1 MLLLS
6 HSHFRSWRVMIILR
20 RLNSDGASIAIFDG
34 FHRQAMVA
42 AVAVCLLI
50 VSVVCAPG
58 AASPEACVDEGR
70 ELRLGFYAHF
80 APVSHSADGEPG
92 SAGFDVHQGYE
103 ADLLTAL
110 EAMDGVGVSFSRRGI
125 GVWDDIWLASAGPE
139 FDVIGGGMTILES
152 RTRDTLGREAVVFT
166 SGHISFR
173 QSLLV
178 RAGEESRFPSYDD
191 LTSGVRVGALA
202 GTTGEARLL
211 ELTGLTKAEGVLAD
225 GLVVDTPDGE
235 VVADGSSDYFI
246 TAAAASENVAGR
258 RGMRPHADN
267 VPEIVYLG
275 DRLGETELLAALSDG
290 RIDALARGEVG
301 NRDAAHASGNDFV
314 VALLDDSVERGGF
327 TLDVDD
333 AELAACMSDRIDFL
347 TDEMSIGYADWLSDP
362 SVFMRRA
369 EMWNGGR

>member
-1 MLLLS
+1 M
-6 HSHFRSWRVMIILR
+6 
-20 RLNSDGASIAIFDG
+20 AIFDG
-34 FHRQAMVA
+34 FHRKAMVA
-42 AVAVCLLI
+42 AAVAGLLI
-50 VSVVCAPG
+50 LSVACAPG
-58 AASPEACVDEGR
+58 VAPPEACVDEGR

-80 APVSHSADGEPG
+80 APVSHSSDGEPG
-92 SAGFDVHQGYE
+92 SAGFNDHQGYE

-139 FDVIGGGMTILES
+139 FDVIGGGITILES
-152 RTRDTLGREAVVFT
+152 RTRDAQGREAAVFT

-178 RAGEESRFPSYDD
+178 RADEESRFTSYDD
-191 LTSGVRVGALA
+191 LTSDVRVGALV

-211 ELTGLTKAEGVLAD
+211 ELTGLTNSDGVLVT
-225 GLVVDTPDGE
+225 GVNIDTPGGE
-235 VVADGSSDYFI
+235 IVANGSADYFI
-246 TAAAASENVAGR
+246 TAATASENLAGR
-258 RGMRPHADN
+258 RGIRPPVDN
-267 VPEIVYLG
+267 MPEIVYLG

-314 VALLDDSVERGGF
+314 MALLDDSVELGGF
-327 TLDVDD
+327 TLGVED

-347 TDEMSIGYADWLSDP
+347 TDEMSIGYGDWLRDP

-369 EMWNGGR
+369 EMWNGGQ

>member
-1 MLLLS
+1 
-6 HSHFRSWRVMIILR
+6 MIILR

-34 FHRQAMVA
+34 NRRKAMVA
-42 AVAVCLLI
+42 AVAVWLLI
-50 VSVVCAPG
+50 LPVACAPG
-58 AASPEACVDEGR
+58 AASPEACVEEGR

-80 APVSHSADGEPG
+80 APVSHSSDGEPG

-103 ADLLTAL
+103 AGLLTAL

-139 FDVIGGGMTILES
+139 FDVIGGGITILDS
-152 RTRDTLGREAVVFT
+152 RTRDAQGREAVVFT

-178 RAGEESRFPSYDD
+178 RAGEESRFTSYDD
-191 LTSGVRVGALA
+191 LTSDVRVGALA

-211 ELTGLTKAEGVLAD
+211 ELTGLTNSDGVLAD
-225 GLVVDTPDGE
+225 GVVGDTPDGE
-235 VVADGSSDYFI
+235 VVADGSADYFI
-246 TAAAASENVAGR
+246 TAATASENLAGR
-258 RGMRPHADN
+258 RGMRPPADN
-267 VPEIVYLG
+267 MPEIVYLG
-275 DRLGETELLAALSDG
+275 DQLGETELLAALSDG

-301 NRDAAHASGNDFV
+301 NRDAAHASYDAFV
-314 VALLDDSVERGGF
+314 VALLDAAVERGGF

-333 AELAACMSDRIDFL
+333 SELAACLSDRIDFL
-347 TDEMSIGYADWLSDP
+347 TDEMSIGYGDWLLDP

-369 EMWNGGR
+369 EVWNGGQ